1 MNPSPSKHHLKLGQ
15 ITPQDKTQAGMRIR
29 ANKSNFPALQGMSLY
44 KVILNPNSIREPHWH
59 ANADELGYCLSG
71 LIMVHLYHTDD
82 TQASFLVQPGE
93 AFLIPSGALHDIE
106 NVGDGPA
113 EAILC
118 FSNDM
123 TEDFNLSTTI
133 SMFSN
138 AVLGN
143 TWHVDEKVFASY
155 KRSTSSVFAATLKA
169 PAIIPKEARYETP
182 YRFALEAS
190 EPLVTSTAGAARMAK
205 QNVWPIVTRQAL
217 YSLILT
223 NTGMREPHW
232 HPQTAELGYVHKGK
246 GRMSIQSPSGA
257 VDTYEMEPGDIYFI
271 PKAYPHHIENLTQDD
286 LHLLIF
292 FDQPMP
298 EDIGFTGSIRSFS
311 NNTLGASTNNDP
323 AFFDQLTKYYSD
335 LFIVDRINPLDQP

>member
-1 MNPSPSKHHLKLGQ
+1 MA
-15 ITPQDKTQAGMRIR
+15 PQDKTGAGMRIQ
-29 ANKSNFPALQGMSLY
+29 ANKSNFPALKGMSLY
-44 KVILNPNSIREPHWH
+44 KVILNAQGIREPHWH

-82 TQASFLVQPGE
+82 AKASFLVQPGE

-106 NVGDGPA
+106 NVGEGQA

-118 FSNDM
+118 FSNEM
-123 TEDFNLSTTI
+123 TEDFNLSSTM

-143 TWHVDEKVFASY
+143 TWHVDEKVFASF
-155 KRSTSSVFAATLKA
+155 KRSSSAVFAATLPT

-190 EPLVTSTAGAARMAK
+190 EPLVTSTSGAARMAK
-205 QNVWPIVTRQAL
+205 QNVWPIVKRQAL

-232 HPQTAELGYVHKGK
+232 HPETAELGYVHKGK
-246 GRMSIQSPSGA
+246 GRMSIQSPSGS
-257 VDTYEMEPGDIYFI
+257 VDTFEMEPGDIYFI
-271 PKAYPHHIENLTQDD
+271 PKADPHHIENLTEGD

-298 EDIGFTGSIRSFS
+298 EDIGFTGSVRSFS
-311 NNTLGASTNNDP
+311 NETLGVSTNNDP
-323 AFFDQLTKYYSD
+323 AFFEQLAKYYED
-335 LFIVDRINPLDQP
+335 LFIVNRLNPLDKT

>member
-1 MNPSPSKHHLKLGQ
+1 MNQTPSTHRLKFSQ
-15 ITPQDKTQAGMRIR
+15 MAPQEKTAAGMRIR
-29 ANKSNFPALQGMSLY
+29 ANKDNFPALKDMSLY
-44 KVILNPNSIREPHWH
+44 KVILMPNGMREPHWH

-71 LIMVHLYHTDD
+71 QIMVHLYHTSD
-82 TQASFLVQPGE
+82 TKASFLVQPGE

-106 NVGDGPA
+106 NVGEGQA

-118 FSNDM
+118 FSSDS
-123 TEDFNLSTTI
+123 TEDFNLSTTM

-143 TWHVDEKVFASY
+143 TWQVDAKVFESF
-155 KRSTSSVFAATLKA
+155 KRSSTSVFAASLPA
-169 PAIIPKEARYETP
+169 PATIPPEARYETP

-190 EPLVTSTAGAARMAK
+190 EPLVTSSSGSARMAK

-232 HPQTAELGYVHKGK
+232 HPETAELGYVHKGK
-246 GRMSIQSPSGA
+246 GRMSILSPSGK
-257 VDTYEMEPGDIYFI
+257 VDTYEMDEGDIYFI
-271 PKAYPHHIENLTQDD
+271 PKAYPHHIENLSQEN

-298 EDIGFTGSIRSFS
+298 EDIGFTGSVRSFS
-311 NNTLGASTNNDP
+311 NNTLGAATNNDP
-323 AFFDQLTKYYSD
+323 AFFEQLAKYYDD
-335 LFIVDRINPLDQP
+335 LFIVDRINVLDK